1 MLRYKLYPQNKGTK
15 LSRLFWA
22 RQAFFRFH
30 LIQNKR
36 MLSLSFDHLGSAF
49 SYLGRGAAR
58 LKRSSRNR

>member
-1 MLRYKLYPQNKGTK
+1 MLKYKLYPQNKGIK

-36 MLSLSFDHLGSAF
+36 MLGLSFDHLGSAF
-49 SYLGRGAAR
+49 SYLGRGAAH
-58 LKRSSRNR
+58 LKGRSRSR